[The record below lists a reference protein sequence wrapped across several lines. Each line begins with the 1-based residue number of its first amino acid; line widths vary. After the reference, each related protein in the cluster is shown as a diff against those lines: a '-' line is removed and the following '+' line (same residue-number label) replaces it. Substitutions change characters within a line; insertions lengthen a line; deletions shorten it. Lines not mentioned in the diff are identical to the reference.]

1 MSVLAEAIVPSGGD
15 WVSPDMPYA
24 EFRKAGHTFAM
35 RYAVPGIAGKMIS
48 RNEVAVA
55 HSHGVDIGLI
65 YETTGATWRGGVT
78 AGKADGIAARQA
90 LESLGA
96 PHSVA
101 CYHAVDAQVADSEM
115 WVVRDWLTAVAAEM
129 KPYRTGVYGQA
140 SVMDMA
146 RSLDPSI
153 FRWQTQAWSAGR
165 VSQWTEILQLGSTS
179 FAGINI
185 DIDLA
190 YLSDFGQ
197 WYANPAK
204 QPQPQKGDTMI
215 TGHVNALETLSI
227 PVPPNSPTYI
237 MLMCDTGLF
246 AGAVQ
251 QVRVAIRSK
260 AKGWSQI
267 VNQALH
273 SADSVTIPFD
283 EHDVDAVSLSR
294 NPEDGV
300 APVGYTIV

>member
-35 RYAVPGIAGKMIS
+35 RYAVPSIVGKMVT
-48 RNEVAVA
+48 RTEVLAA
-55 HSHGVDIGLI
+55 HASGVDVGLI
-65 YETTGATWRGGVT
+65 YETTGATWRGGV
-78 AGKADGIAARQA
+78 AGGTADGEAARQA

-101 CYHAVDAQVADSEM
+101 CYHAVDSQVADSDM
-115 WVVRDWLTAVAAEM
+115 WLVRGWLTRIRDVM

-140 SVMDMA
+140 SVIDMA
-146 RSLDPSI
+146 HTLDPAIS
-153 FRWQTQAWSAGR
+153 RWQTQAWSAGR

-179 FAGINI
+179 IAGINI
-185 DIDLA
+185 DLDLA
-190 YLSDFGQ
+190 YLPDFGQ

-267 VNQALH
+267 VNQVLH

-294 NPEDGV
+294 NPDDGA
-300 APVGYTIV
+300 APVGYAIV